1 MMALRSGRRYQSDMS
16 DSDLDENVDAKDLV
30 LAVTSTAE
38 TPVTTT
44 VETAMTTA
52 THRGGFSNPSP
63 GLLTTPTSAFKMM
76 SRGRG
81 VSPLRWAEGGATVPG
96 KESRLGQYMSMLVSS
111 GMTMGPDVVKIA
123 ADLARADEELRRQEE
138 LRREELRRQEERDA
152 KQEEFRQEE
161 LKFRR
166 EELRRQ
172 EEFRMEELQLRREE
186 LKNQVKRDDKQ
197 EELRTQEVSAL
208 KEVLKVQTSK
218 SIDGGYRVKIPFF
231 DEKDD
236 MDQYLL
242 HFERVATMHGWAKDT
257 WASRLVPL
265 LQGAARETFLQ
276 LTPEDAKNYEEVK
289 KALLFR
295 FRRDADYFRRQFRSM
310 RKEPAENFTSFI
322 KRLKQTLFRW
332 FCLANIDQK
341 KPEQVVDA
349 FVLEQF
355 ITTLNPEL
363 AIFVRERKAVTP
375 EQAAIVADD
384 RVLARQSVRD
394 DRAGPSQDGKR
405 PRRTGDRSP
414 EPNKSGG
421 STGKP
426 KSDLKTK
433 EIICF
438 QCKQP
443 GHIRRDCQSKGKT
456 TRSAAMRPELPGEEM
471 RAIPMLCDRC
481 DKLEVVSEA
490 KVIVNGV
497 PAVALRDTGA
507 ELCIVSARLVSEE
520 DILAGVRHKVS
531 LADPTVMREYPEA
544 SVLISSPWVKGRIH
558 MLVADQLCH
567 DVVIGNTVTFAS
579 GETVKVPVY
588 ASRGLAAV
596 QTRAQAKKEES
607 HPLPVNR
614 VSGLDITPEELSKL
628 QREDPTLAR
637 AQRAAETGEPVVSQG
652 RQKGRVTFMRKKGL
666 LFRVIEDE
674 GRTYKQ
680 VCVPESLRQDVMR
693 LGHDTPM
700 SGHAGGRR
708 TLHRVW
714 TDFYWP
720 QMSGDVRRYCQTCD
734 VCQRALPKGRVPKA
748 TLVSMPLVDQ
758 PFEKVAVD
766 IVGPVIPCSDRGH
779 RFILVMV
786 DYATRYPEATAIKNI
801 RAETIAEAMWEMWT
815 RLGIPGEVLSDRGSQ
830 FTSEVMQEVY
840 KLLAVKGNLTTPYH
854 AMCNGLV
861 ERFNQTLKSMIKKL
875 CTEKPKTWDR
885 YIPALLFAYR
895 EVPQSSTGFSPFQLL
910 YGRTPRGPMQVLK
923 ELWTRET
930 QEQEIKTSLQHVL
943 DLREKVE
950 ETCRIAKESLE
961 KEAARQKRHFDK
973 KAKLR
978 VFPVGSKVL
987 LLNPCKENKMK
998 MAWSGPYVVQGR
1010 VGLVDYKVQVGN
1022 KVKTY
1027 HVNLLQRYFERDGNV
1042 AAVSVVDEQS
1052 EAEVQV
1058 SAESLPVFPLV
1069 AEESLDDINLDPE
1082 MPEIHDAVREVV
1094 GQFADILTD
1103 LPLRTK
1109 LAECEIRMEDDATVR
1124 TRQFP
1129 IPFAHKDIIRKEVEI
1144 MLKLGV
1150 IEPAQSPYSS
1160 PVVLVRKRDGS
1171 IRFCVDFRRLNKK
1184 VIFDAEP
1191 LPDVECLFAKLGKA
1205 KYLTKID
1212 LSRGYWQIPIKPED
1226 KPKTAFTTEVGQFQ
1240 FVVMPFGLKTAGACF
1255 SRMMRALL
1263 VPLKLEEVDNFMD
1276 DMLVAT
1282 ETKERHIEVL
1292 RLVLCR
1298 LREARLSARPSKCYF
1313 GFKQLEFLGHMVGDG
1328 KMTPLE
1334 RVMDKIRQVEPPTT
1348 KKQVKSFLGLVGFY
1362 RRFIPHFAEIALPLT
1377 DLTKGGAKSGSV
1389 QWTEH
1394 CQKAFDELKERL
1406 CSQPVCC
1413 LPDWTKEFVLR
1424 TDASDVGLGAVLL
1437 QDQGLGFQP
1446 LACASKKLNPA
1457 ERNYSP
1463 IEKECLAVVFGI
1475 QKYSQFL
1482 MGRNFRV
1489 QTDHSPLQWLHRIK
1503 PQSPRL
1509 MRWAMQLQAYDFT
1522 VEAIP
1527 GKDNVDADFLSRNV

>member
-1 MMALRSGRRYQSDMS
+1 MALRSGKKYQPDLSNSDI
-16 DSDLDENVDAKDLV
+16 DEDVDPKDLV
-30 LAVTSTAE
+30 LAATAE
-38 TPVTTT
+38 TLVTGTVGNPKTETT
-44 VETAMTTA
+44 P
-52 THRGGFSNPSP
+52 RGGRTNPSP
-63 GLLTTPTSAFKMM
+63 KPSTPTSAFKLTTK
-76 SRGRG
+76 GRG
-81 VSPLRWAEGGATVPG
+81 VSPPSGTERGATAPG
-96 KESRLGQYMSMLVSS
+96 KEVGVGHYMSMLVSS
-111 GMTMGPDVVKIA
+111 GMTMGPDLVKMA
-123 ADLARADEELRRQEE
+123 ADLARADEEQRRQEEFRKEELKLRQKELKRQEERDARQEVLRREELRAQEE
-138 LRREELRRQEERDA
+138 LRREELKRQEERDA
-152 KQEEFRQEE
+152 RQEA
-161 LKFRR
+161 
-166 EELRRQ
+166 
-172 EEFRMEELQLRREE
+172 LRREE
-186 LKNQVKRDDKQ
+186 FRAQG
-197 EELRTQEVSAL
+197 ELRNEEVSAL
-208 KEVLKVQTSK
+208 KEVLKAQTSK
-218 SIDGGYRVKIPFF
+218 SNDSGYRVKIPYF
-231 DEKDD
+231 DDKDD

-242 HFERVATMHGWAKDT
+242 HFERVATMHGWVKNT

-265 LQGAARETFLQ
+265 LQGAAREAFLQ
-276 LTPEDAKNYEEVK
+276 LTPEDAKDYDEVK

-295 FRRDADYFRRQFRSM
+295 FRRDADYFRRTFRSM
-310 RKEPAENFTSFI
+310 RKEPSENFTSFI
-322 KRLKQTLFRW
+322 KRLKQMLSRW
-332 FCLANIDQK
+332 FCLANVDQK
-341 KPEQVVDA
+341 NPEQVVDA

-355 ITTLNPEL
+355 VNTLNPEL
-363 AIFVRERKAVTP
+363 AIIVREHKAVTP
-375 EQAAIVADD
+375 EQAASFADD
-384 RVLARQSVRD
+384 RILARRSVRD
-394 DRAGPSQDGKR
+394 DRVGPSQEGKR
-405 PRRTGDRSP
+405 PKRTGDRSP
-414 EPNKSGG
+414 EPSKTGG
-421 STGKP
+421 SGSKP
-426 KSDLKTK
+426 NSDTRKK

-438 QCKQP
+438 QCKQT
-443 GHIRRDCQSKGKT
+443 GHIRRDCPQGKT
-456 TRSAAMRPELPGEEM
+456 TRSAAMRPDSPESEM
-471 RAIPMLCDRC
+471 RDVPSLCDQC
-481 DKLEVVSEA
+481 NQLEVVSEA
-490 KVIVNGV
+490 KVMVNGV

-520 DILAGVRHKVS
+520 DILAGVKHRVS
-531 LADPTVMREYPEA
+531 LADPTVMREYPVA
-544 SVLISSPWVKGRIH
+544 SVFISSPWVRGRIH

-567 DVVIGNTVTFAS
+567 DIVIGNTVTFTS
-579 GETVKVPVY
+579 GESVKVPVY
-588 ASRGLAAV
+588 ASRSLAAV
-596 QTRAQAKKEES
+596 QTRAQAKREKER
-607 HPLPVNR
+607 HPLPVDR
-614 VSGLDITPEELSKL
+614 ISGLDVTPEELCKL
-628 QREDPTLAR
+628 QREDPTLTR
-637 AQRAAETGEPVVSQG
+637 AQRAAETGELVVSRG
-652 RQKGRVTFMRKKGL
+652 RQKGRVRFIKKKGL
-666 LFRVIEDE
+666 LLRVVEDE
-674 GRTYKQ
+674 GKMYKQ
-680 VCVPESLRQDVMR
+680 ICVPKSLRQDVMK

-708 TLHRVW
+708 TLHRIW

-766 IVGPVIPCSDRGH
+766 IVGPVIPCSDRGY

-786 DYATRYPEATAIKNI
+786 DYATRYPEATALKDI
-801 RAETIAEAMWEMWT
+801 RAETIAEALWEMWT

-840 KLLAVKGNLTTPYH
+840 RLLAVKGNLTTPYH

-875 CTEKPKTWDR
+875 CSEKPKTWDR

-895 EVPQSSTGFSPFQLL
+895 EVPQASTGFSPFQLL

-930 QEQEIKTSLQHVL
+930 QEQEVKTALQHVL

-950 ETCRIAKESLE
+950 ETCRIARESLE
-961 KEAARQKRHFDK
+961 KEAIRQKRHFDK

-978 VFPVGSKVL
+978 VFPIGCKVL
-987 LLNPCKENKMK
+987 ILSPCKENKMK
-998 MAWSGPYVVQGR
+998 MAWKGPYVVQKR
-1010 VGLVDYKVQVGN
+1010 VGPTDYKIQVGD

-1027 HVNLLQRYFERDGNV
+1027 HVNLLQRYLERNEVV
-1042 AAVSVVDEQS
+1042 AAVSVLDEQS
-1052 EAEVQV
+1052 DAEVQV
-1058 SAESLPVFPLV
+1058 SSESLPVFPLV
-1069 AEESLDDINLDPE
+1069 AEESLDNINLDPGT
-1082 MPEIHDAVREVV
+1082 PEIHDAIREMV
-1094 GQFADILTD
+1094 GQFADVLTD

-1109 LAECEIRMEDDATVR
+1109 LAECEIRMVDDTPMR

-1129 IPFAHKDIIRKEVEI
+1129 IPFAHKAIIGKEVET

-1212 LSRGYWQIPIKPED
+1212 LSRGYWQIPVKPED
-1226 KPKTAFTTEVGQFQ
+1226 RPKTAFTTELGQFQ

-1263 VPLKLEEVDNFMD
+1263 IPLKLEEVDNFMD
-1276 DMLVAT
+1276 DMLVGT
-1282 ETKERHIEVL
+1282 ETKERHIEIL
-1292 RLVLCR
+1292 RLVLSR
-1298 LREARLSARPSKCYF
+1298 LREAILSARPSKCYF
-1313 GFKQLEFLGHMVGDG
+1313 GFRQLEYLGHMVGNG
-1328 KMTPLE
+1328 KMIPLE
-1334 RVMDKIRQVEPPTT
+1334 RVMEKIRQVEPPTT

-1377 DLTKGGAKSGSV
+1377 DLTKGGTKPGPV
-1389 QWTEH
+1389 LWTER
-1394 CQKAFDELKERL
+1394 CQKAFDELKEKL

-1437 QDQGLGFQP
+1437 QDQGFGFQP

-1463 IEKECLAVVFGI
+1463 IEKECLAVVFGV

-1482 MGRNFRV
+1482 LGRHFRV

-1503 PQSPRL
+1503 PQSPKL

-1527 GKDNVDADFLSRNV
+1527 GKQNVDADFLSRNV